1 MDGMVKY
8 THHQV
13 QQLGQAVIKPASS
26 MPMENNKKGANVS
39 VSLCVGLTVISDV
52 SAEGV
57 GVARVSE
64 RPPRY
69 TSHFPDYHNSGST
82 YLIIITW
89 RLVIDQGKV
98 CPEA

>member
-13 QQLGQAVIKPASS
+13 QQLGPAVIKPASNK
-26 MPMENNKKGANVS
+26 PMENNKGANVS
-39 VSLCVGLTVISDV
+39 VSLCGGLPIISDV

-57 GVARVSE
+57 RVARESD

-69 TSHFPDYHNSGST
+69 TFP
-82 YLIIITW
+82 
-89 RLVIDQGKV
+89 RL
-98 CPEA
+98 P